1 MLGFLPVCFLC
12 AHTVSAQLSPKIQ
25 AETEYGLYPNIIA
38 DSASIT
44 TAEDRAALA
53 EAYYRTG
60 RTDYAAQVA
69 HSALGQPYALLVA
82 AKCFAIA
89 GTKDSACNYL
99 SQYLAQPDKLPRAK
113 ILLDTVFAK
122 MQKEAC
128 WKAIWKQEWY
138 PQPTEQDK
146 LSQLIAAGRYDETL
160 DQIQN
165 KGSQADKFTYW
176 KAEALIGLGQDRD
189 ALKVLR
195 NARTEQELALRWK
208 MEHASAHDR
217 TALQVAQQYSARCG
231 RCITAE
237 KMLAISAYNTSDF
250 ADAQKHLD
258 KYLAIYY
265 MDAEALCLQARILAD
280 QSRFLDALEVSNNAM
295 KFSPQ
300 YAPAALLR
308 GDIFCQVNNWELAAK
323 MYQQYLDWKGGSAD
337 VYFKLGN
344 ALLNAGNRTQA
355 CREMEFAKHFG
366 SLPAVDFYRL
376 HCLK

>member
-1 MLGFLPVCFLC
+1 
-12 AHTVSAQLSPKIQ
+12 
-25 AETEYGLYPNIIA
+25 
-38 DSASIT
+38 
-44 TAEDRAALA
+44 
-53 EAYYRTG
+53 
-60 RTDYAAQVA
+60 
-69 HSALGQPYALLVA
+69 
-82 AKCFAIA
+82 
-89 GTKDSACNYL
+89 
-99 SQYLAQPDKLPRAK
+99 
-113 ILLDTVFAK
+113 
-122 MQKEAC
+122 
-128 WKAIWKQEWY
+128 
-138 PQPTEQDK
+138 
-146 LSQLIAAGRYDETL
+146 
-160 DQIQN
+160 
-165 KGSQADKFTYW
+165 
-176 KAEALIGLGQDRD
+176 
-189 ALKVLR
+189 
-195 NARTEQELALRWK
+195 
-208 MEHASAHDR
+208 
-217 TALQVAQQYSARCG
+217 
-231 RCITAE
+231 
-237 KMLAISAYNTSDF
+237 MLAISAYNTSDF